1 MFLLPFLFTG
11 HQYLD
16 LYLLIPATNTEAG
29 DVGVLA
35 RAKTGLTSLPRKG
48 RLLSQIP
55 HLSSLTVSLPLCG
68 IAGEDAHVPGFGTH
82 SMRKSEC
89 IILNTVFR

>member
-1 MFLLPFLFTG
+1 
-11 HQYLD
+11 
-16 LYLLIPATNTEAG
+16 
-29 DVGVLA
+29 VGVLA
-35 RAKTGLTSLPRKG
+35 RDKKSLTSLPRKG

-68 IAGEDAHVPGFGTH
+68 IAGEDAHVPGFGTN

-89 IILNTVFR
+89 IILNTLFRKQGRVIPLGYVGKTGWLTVTRVITIVW